1 MIFISDYIIK
11 QFNGEQKGVYLHLN
25 DKIYVIIRAENDGL
39 MCRECKDK
47 EGLKIGN

>member
-1 MIFISDYIIK
+1 MIFISDAVIDEH
-11 QFNGEQKGVYLHLN
+11 NGYTKGLYLYLN
-25 DKIYVIIRAENDGL
+25 DKTYYIIRAENDGL